1 MFNLFKK
8 KQVYA
13 PTRYDYHMIDFKW
26 FDEDMVKKYE
36 RNTDDLELNDEYDV
50 KKKDFIEDYPEDA
63 WIFRYEPTEFE
74 CELKGNKIYDID
86 DDLIGEIDLKK
97 LPDYDQMF
105 LVFYHGKCKYHDGDD
120 VFTEKRYSYFRLQTK
135 KKLS

>member
-8 KQVYA
+8 KQVYT
-13 PTRYDYHMIDFKW
+13 PTRYDYHMIDFEW
-26 FDEDMVKKYE
+26 FDDDMVMKYE
-36 RNTDDLELNDEYDV
+36 RNTDDLDLNEEYDV

-63 WIFRYEPTEFE
+63 WIFRYESTEFE
-74 CELKGNKIYDID
+74 YDLKGNKIYDID

-120 VFTEKRYSYFRLQTK
+120 VFIEKRYSYFRLQIK
-135 KKLS
+135 KRLS